1 MRQIESPKELYY
13 LDKDG
18 VSLRI
23 TPLSISKD
31 GRLYYHRKT
40 KSGKASTSISYL
52 LDNENDINIYILK
65 TLFSRLD
72 DLSNYVNRI
81 QNKNSEEFKE
91 LKAGMSRTEEP
102 PALYNISS
110 YEMVISIL
118 KFLYNDILKE
128 IISEDK
134 KL

>member
-1 MRQIESPKELYY
+1 MRKFESPKELYY
-13 LDKDG
+13 FEDDVNLKK
-18 VSLRI
+18 

-31 GRLYYHRKT
+31 GRLYYHRQN

-81 QNKNSEEFKE
+81 QDKDSKEFKE
-91 LKAGMSRTEEP
+91 LKKDDEYIKEP

-110 YEMVISIL
+110 YEMVMSIL
-118 KFLYNDILKE
+118 RFLYNDILKE